1 MQPGLDT
8 SAGALSAGW
17 HLAFAKW
24 YPGCWAGGVPR
35 AFKFF
40 SVQIADDESLE
51 RELTELA
58 GWTEDGTLRV
68 EVDSVHAFDR
78 EGVMTAYERI
88 MSGKARGKVVVR
100 VTQ

>member
-1 MQPGLDT
+1 M
-8 SAGALSAGW
+8 
-17 HLAFAKW
+17 
-24 YPGCWAGGVPR
+24 PR
-35 AFKFF
+35 TFRFI

-58 GWTEDGTLRV
+58 GWTEDGELKSVLFLCALLTERFSGTV
-68 EVDSVHAFDR
+68 RMEIDSVHAFDR

-100 VTQ
+100 VS